1 MSAALNNVPVAAEI
15 TRRIQES
22 PSVFTLGLRLCD
34 PAQHRAYRFMPGQFN
49 MLYLYGV
56 GEIPISIVSDPESS
70 DELEHTI
77 RVVGRVTH
85 GFDALKVGDRIGIR
99 GPYGRGWP
107 LEQVR
112 GKDLLLLTG
121 GLGCA
126 PLVSVIHFVTQRR
139 AEFGRVAILQGV
151 KHMDDMIW
159 RDRYA
164 QWARLPDIQV
174 LLAADVAGA
183 GWGWHVGLVT
193 ELIDQIAFDLHDAR
207 AMICGPEPMM
217 VASVRKLC
225 ESGVVDNHIWLSMER
240 NMQCAV
246 GQCGH
251 CQIGPRFVCKDG
263 PVFSYPE
270 LRDRLGVK
278 GY

>member
-1 MSAALNNVPVAAEI
+1 MNAAPSSVPVAAEI
-15 TRRIQES
+15 TRRTQES

-34 PAQHRAYRFMPGQFN
+34 PAQHRAYHFVPGQFN

-56 GEIPISIVSDPESS
+56 GEIPISIVSDPDSD

-77 RVVGRVTH
+77 RVVGRVTR

-112 GKDLLLLTG
+112 GQDLLLLTG

-126 PLVSVIHFVTQRR
+126 PLVSVINYVMQRR
-139 AEFGRVAILQGV
+139 NEYGRVAILQGV
-151 KHMDDMIW
+151 KHMDDLIW
-159 RDRYA
+159 RDRYD
-164 QWARLPDIQV
+164 QWSALPDTQV

-183 GWGWHVGLVT
+183 SWSWHVGLVT
-193 ELIDQIAFDLHDAR
+193 ELIDQIAFDLQDAR
-207 AMICGPEPMM
+207 VMICGPEPMM
-217 VASVRKLC
+217 LASVRKLC
-225 ESGVVDNHIWLSMER
+225 ESGVADVHIWMSMER
-240 NMQCAV
+240 NMQCAI

-251 CQIGPRFVCKDG
+251 CQIGPHFVCKDG
-263 PVFSYPE
+263 PVFCYPE
-270 LRDRLGVK
+270 LRERLGVK
-278 GY
+278 GF